1 MAVIVAMAVSV
12 FMVVSVSVLMV
23 VVMVVVVV
31 MVMAVIVIVSVV
43 MTSFTMS
50 RAFLAVKMN
59 VATFTRVKNLD
70 VDKVEDQRQAS
81 DNKHER
87 ATRRVF
93 FEEAFG
99 GLVEKPDS
107 KDPDREDRTEGTN
120 NLHTMVTECVLI
132 VSMALSDF

>member
-1 MAVIVAMAVSV
+1 MAVIVTMTMSV

-23 VVMVVVVV
+23 VVMVVVV
-31 MVMAVIVIVSVV
+31 VMAVIVIVSVV

>member
-1 MAVIVAMAVSV
+1 MAVIVAMAMSV
-12 FMVVSVSVLMV
+12 FMVVSVSVSVL
-23 VVMVVVVV
+23 MVVVVV
-31 MVMAVIVIVSVV
+31 MVMAVIVSVV

-87 ATRRVF
+87 ATRRFF

>member
-1 MAVIVAMAVSV
+1 MAVIVTMTMSV

-31 MVMAVIVIVSVV
+31 MVMAVIVSVV

>member
-12 FMVVSVSVLMV
+12 FMVVSVSVFMV

-31 MVMAVIVIVSVV
+31 MVMAVIVSVV

>member
-1 MAVIVAMAVSV
+1 MAVIVTMAVSV

-31 MVMAVIVIVSVV
+31 MVMAVIVSVV

>member
-23 VVMVVVVV
+23 VVMVVVV
-31 MVMAVIVIVSVV
+31 VMAVIVIVSVV